1 MGWNDDFMKNLPL
14 TWVDLVI
21 LILLVIGVFRGR
33 KRGMSE
39 ELLTFIQWLLIVFVG
54 CRIYEYAGK
63 LLSEHAPLSLLTCY
77 LIVYLAFAIF
87 MKLIFSQIHHIVG
100 EKLVGS
106 NFFGDSEYYLG
117 MFAGMIRFACV
128 ILMLMALL
136 NARLITDKERAETAR
151 MQTKN
156 FEGISFPT
164 FGSIQQAVLFESF
177 TGQQVKEYLSFMLI
191 KSTVSKDVPLRRDDG
206 KALNEIVG
214 KTSK

>member
-1 MGWNDDFMKNLPL
+1 MKNLPINY
-14 TWVDLVI
+14 VDGIILV
-21 LILLVIGVFRGR
+21 LLVVGIFRGR

-39 ELLTFIQWLLIVFVG
+39 ELLTFIQWLVIVFVG
-54 CRIYEYAGK
+54 CRVYEFAGK
-63 LLSEHAPLSLLTCY
+63 MLSEHAPLSLLTCY
-77 LIVYLAFAIF
+77 VGVYLAFAIF
-87 MKLIFSQIHHIVG
+87 MKLIFSQIQHIVG

-136 NARLITDKERAETAR
+136 NARLITTQERAATAR
-151 MQTKN
+151 MQSKN

-177 TGQQVKEYLSFMLI
+177 TGQQVKAYLGFVLI
-191 KSTVSKDVPLRRDDG
+191 QSTATKETPLKRDDG
-206 KALNEIVG
+206 TALNEIMG
-214 KTSK
+214 TKPK

>member
-1 MGWNDDFMKNLPL
+1 MKNLPFN
-14 TWVDLVI
+14 WVDG
-21 LILLVIGVFRGR
+21 LILVLLVVGVFRGR

-39 ELLTFIQWLLIVFVG
+39 ELLTFIQWLVIVFAG
-54 CRIYEYAGK
+54 CRVYQYAGK
-63 LLSEHAPLSLLTCY
+63 LLSENAPMSLLTCY
-77 LIVYLAFAIF
+77 LAVYLAFAIF
-87 MKLIFSQIHHIVG
+87 TKLIFSQIQHIVG

-128 ILMLMALL
+128 ILMLMALI

-164 FGSIQQAVLFESF
+164 FGSIQQDVLFKSF
-177 TGQQVKEYLSFMLI
+177 AGQQVKAYLSFVLI
-191 KSTVSKDVPLRRDDG
+191 QSTVSKDVPLRRDDG
-206 KALNEIVG
+206 KALAELIG

>member
-39 ELLTFIQWLLIVFVG
+39 ELLTFVQWLVIVFVG
-54 CRIYEYAGK
+54 CRVYEYAGK

-77 LIVYLAFAIF
+77 LIIYLGFAIF
-87 MKLIFSQIHHIVG
+87 IKLIFSQIHHIVG

-136 NARLITDKERAETAR
+136 NARLITDKERADTAR
-151 MQTKN
+151 MQSKN

>member
-1 MGWNDDFMKNLPL
+1 MKNLPF

-21 LILLVIGVFRGR
+21 FVLLMIGVFRGR

-39 ELLTFIQWLLIVFVG
+39 ELLTFIQWLVIVFVG
-54 CRIYEYAGK
+54 CRVYEYAGQ
-63 LLSEHAPLSLLTCY
+63 LLSENAPLSLLTCY
-77 LIVYLAFAIF
+77 LMIYLAFAIF
-87 MKLIFSQIHHIVG
+87 MKLLFSQIQHVVG

-136 NARLITDKERAETAR
+136 NARLITDKERAATAR

-177 TGQQVKEYLSFMLI
+177 AGQQVKAHLDFVLI

-206 KALNEIVG
+206 KAFNEIVG

>member
-39 ELLTFIQWLLIVFVG
+39 ELLTFVQWLVIVFVG
-54 CRIYEYAGK
+54 CRVYEFAGK

-77 LIVYLAFAIF
+77 LIIYLAFAIF
-87 MKLIFSQIHHIVG
+87 IKLIFSQIHHIVG

-136 NARLITDKERAETAR
+136 NARLITDKERADTAR

>member
-1 MGWNDDFMKNLPL
+1 MKNLPL

-39 ELLTFIQWLLIVFVG
+39 ELLTFVQWLVIVFVG

-136 NARLITDKERAETAR
+136 NARLITDKERADTAR
-151 MQTKN
+151 MQSKN